1 MKNFILLLFELLVKL
16 IMRGVIGLN
25 NNKNLRKTDKK
36 TNAEL
41 RKMYS
46 EHGSEIGIIH
56 VEKVGQNGRKLTKRS
71 KLSHKKK

>member
-1 MKNFILLLFELLVKL
+1 M
-16 IMRGVIGLN
+16 N